1 MDAIDKAS
9 TTLLLK
15 EGEAFNNSVWGISRW
30 GEKLGGHL
38 PKAMGR
44 GRKSQNEAAPC
55 PGRAASCC
63 RRGDLNHVIDVLI
76 SWSYDS
82 PMALTPRLFRE
93 KQPLGLCCGLETNP
107 WSPFTSVPSSAAP
120 GGRGHLFGHHRGD
133 YEVGRSLHLH
143 YVAAAVDFATHASAV
158 DLKQNLESKPWS
170 YK

>member
-1 MDAIDKAS
+1 MSVSDACMDAIDKAS

-93 KQPLGLCCGLETNP
+93 KQPLGLCCGLRPTRGTL
-107 WSPFTSVPSSAAP
+107 SPLCPCLPRLA
-120 GGRGHLFGHHRGD
+120 GGAI
-133 YEVGRSLHLH
+133 SLGTIE
-143 YVAAAVDFATHASAV
+143 ATTR
-158 DLKQNLESKPWS
+158 
-170 YK
+170 